1 VTVTSETSTEVLYD
15 DHAGNWARQAP
26 VLLSD
31 FTARPRVIDA
41 LGDLRARRVLDLG
54 CGEGYV
60 ARSLLESGVEFV
72 HGIDISRE
80 MIELARAATPEDA
93 THRVCFDS
101 CDLAGGL
108 DLPDAS
114 FDDAIAVF
122 LFNYLTCEQTAG
134 VMRTVSQLVRPGG
147 RFVFTVP
154 HPALAW
160 MRPHEAP
167 FYFDAEDATY
177 EGAVDTTL
185 EGRIWRRDGSAVP
198 VRAVHKTFTDY
209 IRLLREAGWTSLPE
223 IEELYVTAAHVE
235 LDPDFFGPL
244 RGTPLHVMF
253 SVELPP

>member
-1 VTVTSETSTEVLYD
+1 MTSETSTESLYD
-15 DHAGNWARQAP
+15 DHAGNWARHEP

-41 LGDLRARRVLDLG
+41 LGDLSGRRVLDLG

-60 ARSLLESGVEFV
+60 ARTLLKSGADFI
-72 HGIDISRE
+72 HGVDISKE
-80 MIELARAATPEDA
+80 MIELARTAIPADA
-93 THRVCFDS
+93 TERLRFES

-108 DLPDAS
+108 DLPERS

-122 LFNYLTCEQTAG
+122 LFNYLTSEQTAG
-134 VMRTVSQLVRPGG
+134 VMQLVSRFVRPGG

-160 MRPHEAP
+160 MRPHEEP
-167 FYFDAEDATY
+167 FYFDADGSTY
-177 EGAVDTTL
+177 QNAVDSTL
-185 EGRIWRRDGSAVP
+185 EGQIWRRDGSAVP

-209 IRLLREAGWTSLPE
+209 IDLLRDAGWTRLPK
-223 IEELYVTAAHVE
+223 IEELYVTDAHVE
-235 LDPDFFGPL
+235 LDPRFFGPL

-253 SVELPP
+253 TVELPA